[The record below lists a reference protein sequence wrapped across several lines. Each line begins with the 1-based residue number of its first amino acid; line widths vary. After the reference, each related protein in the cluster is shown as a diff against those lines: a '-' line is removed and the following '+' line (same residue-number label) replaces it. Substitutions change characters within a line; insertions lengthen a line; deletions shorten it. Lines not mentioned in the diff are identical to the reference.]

1 MTHYFKS
8 GNTVNV
14 EPSDALD
21 VLDHLPAGTYTV
33 KENPQTK
40 RLYLQ
45 TTDNMTLPKKVYGD
59 PSVRA
64 DRILRTFN
72 DRSKS
77 TGVLLSGDKGSG
89 KTLLCKV
96 LANRM
101 VAANMPVI
109 IVDEP
114 FHGPAFNS
122 LIGNIKDPAMVFF
135 DEFDKLYDEEG
146 QEALLTLLDGTVE
159 TKKMF
164 VLTTNSGHVDE
175 HLINRPGRIFYRFA
189 YRGLDESFV
198 EEYADDVLKNL
209 ANKTQLTRIANAFGS
224 FTFDMLQA
232 LVEEMN
238 RYDIDAMSAMEGL
251 NVKIEDDSVVYDVTV
266 LFNGAPITNS
276 IYPTQYHQNPLI
288 ATTRRLEIYTNDK
301 HTIKDDVELDD
312 IILNEKT
319 LIKTSGTS
327 MTFKHET
334 DAGEILVILSKH
346 EPKQYN
352 WNAF

>member
-40 RLYLQ
+40 RLFLQ

-59 PSVRA
+59 PSARA
-64 DRILRTFN
+64 DRIIRTFN
-72 DRSKS
+72 DRPKS
-77 TGVLLSGDKGSG
+77 TGILLSGDKGSG

-96 LANRM
+96 LANRL
-101 VAANMPVI
+101 VSGNMPVI

-114 FHGPAFNS
+114 FHGPEFNS

-159 TKKMF
+159 TKKLF
-164 VLTTNSGHVDE
+164 VLTTNKGHVDE
-175 HLINRPGRIFYRFA
+175 HLINRPGRIYYRFS
-189 YRGLDESFV
+189 YRGLEESFV

-209 ANKTQLTRIANAFGS
+209 DHKKQLTRISNAFGS

-266 LFNGAPITNS
+266 LFNGSPITNS
-276 IYPTQYHQNPLI
+276 IYPTQYHANPLI
-288 ATTRRLEIYTNDK
+288 TGTRPLEIYTNDK
-301 HTIKDDVELDD
+301 HTIKDGVEIED
-312 IILNEKT
+312 ICLNEKT

-334 DAGEILVILSKH
+334 DSGEILVILSKH